1 MDEISAGKD
10 REKDESKR
18 KYSATKSIN
27 FFFLFFFF
35 FWQKDRVS
43 KTLQWIIGRGDGEE
57 GT

>member
-10 REKDESKR
+10 REDESKR

-27 FFFLFFFF
+27 FFFFLFS
-35 FWQKDRVS
+35 FWQRNRVS
-43 KTLQWIIGRGDGEE
+43 KSLQWLIARGDGEE

>member
-18 KYSATKSIN
+18 KYSAAKSIN
-27 FFFLFFFF
+27 FLFFFF